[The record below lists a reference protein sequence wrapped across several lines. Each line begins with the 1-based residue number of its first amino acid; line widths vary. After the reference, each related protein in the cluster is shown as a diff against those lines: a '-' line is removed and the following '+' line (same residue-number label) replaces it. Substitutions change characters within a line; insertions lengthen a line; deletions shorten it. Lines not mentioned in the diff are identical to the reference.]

1 MGSWNRF
8 PDLRGAL
15 QDGGSEHHF
24 FCLGNRD
31 THSVWRAHP
40 TVCAVRRKLCNNLLG
55 TELLSVPRDHQ
66 KFWAHFLCKL
76 QLFFFFFFMRP
87 SSWNSDLPRTS
98 QLVPVCILSSLFSCL
113 PAFNLILTLHMLKIH
128 LRAWRVCFEV
138 LFLTW
143 VLPAHSQFTPESTS
157 LRNVFCNTLS
167 STSPLSPEESRR
179 VIESPGQFGEW
190 HLYWNHL
197 GEYGWRAGRI
207 LSLLLSNSNNWWSL
221 VAQCGT
227 RKKNLKKK
235 RRSSWQFLKGKN
247 SGKAQRWDC
256 MEMGWFPH
264 PSRKSRMLESVKI
277 TNPKSPDNPQLFIS

>member
-40 TVCAVRRKLCNNLLG
+40 HFVQSEESSAIIY
-55 TELLSVPRDHQ
+55 SV
-66 KFWAHFLCKL
+66 FLCL
-76 QLFFFFFFMRP
+76 ETIRSSGLSFYVNYSYFSFFFMRS

-98 QLVPVCILSSLFSCL
+98 QLVLVCILPSLFICL
-113 PAFNLILTLHMLKIH
+113 PAFNLILTMHMLKFH

-138 LFLTW
+138 LFPTW
-143 VLPAHSQFTPESTS
+143 VLPAYSQLTPESTS

-190 HLYWNHL
+190 HL
-197 GEYGWRAGRI
+197 
-207 LSLLLSNSNNWWSL
+207 
-221 VAQCGT
+221 
-227 RKKNLKKK
+227 
-235 RRSSWQFLKGKN
+235 
-247 SGKAQRWDC
+247 
-256 MEMGWFPH
+256 
-264 PSRKSRMLESVKI
+264 
-277 TNPKSPDNPQLFIS
+277 